1 MKKPTDFAYTLSKF
15 FSEYLAGL
23 CNFSEHTI
31 YSYRDTF
38 KLFLKFCN
46 SEAGLPAEKITFDNI
61 DMSMIEHFLKWLKQ
75 ERNASISTCNQRLAA
90 IHAFF
95 RYVQYEHPERTALC
109 QQILFLKFA
118 KAPKTELNYM
128 PVEGMQALLAIP
140 DTATAS
146 GRRELAILSL
156 LYDSGARVQEIAN
169 LRFGDI
175 RLLNPAVVR
184 LTGKGSKVR
193 SVPLLKG
200 NVQILSAY
208 VHDNQRRLL
217 HKDDMLFVNHSGQ
230 GMTRAGISYILR
242 KNADAARLL
251 HPELI
256 PEKLTPHCL
265 RHSKAMH
272 LLQAGVNLIYIRDFL
287 GHTDVKTTQ
296 IYARADVT
304 LKRQAIEA
312 ANVVSIQS
320 DLKSWT
326 EDTDLMA
333 WLESL
338 GKE

>member
-1 MKKPTDFAYTLSKF
+1 
-15 FSEYLAGL
+15 
-23 CNFSEHTI
+23 
-31 YSYRDTF
+31 
-38 KLFLKFCN
+38 
-46 SEAGLPAEKITFDNI
+46 
-61 DMSMIEHFLKWLKQ
+61 
-75 ERNASISTCNQRLAA
+75 
-90 IHAFF
+90 
-95 RYVQYEHPERTALC
+95 
-109 QQILFLKFA
+109 
-118 KAPKTELNYM
+118 
-128 PVEGMQALLAIP
+128 
-140 DTATAS
+140 
-146 GRRELAILSL
+146 
-156 LYDSGARVQEIAN
+156 VQEIVD
-169 LRFGDI
+169 LRFGDV

-200 NVQILSAY
+200 NVQILSTY

-217 HKDDMLFVNHSGQ
+217 HKDDVLFVNHSGQ

-287 GHTDVKTTQ
+287 GHSDVKTTQ

-312 ANVVSIQS
+312 ANVVEIHS
-320 DLKSWT
+320 DLRSWT
-326 EDTDLMA
+326 EDADLIMVGYGTMSRA
-333 WLESL
+333 CRAAVIKARKQGLKL
-338 GKE
+338 GLIQVKTIWPFPKKAFLNIKTKAFLAVEMSIITQMGEDVALAARGIAPVYTYATGGVYPSIDMIINKCKDALCGKVKEV